1 MSPGITRGLILI
13 LAIVIGAGCVVRS
26 GMLFRKHLFGG
37 ATSGGA
43 SQLRTSIISGCLV
56 GLAFICVTVVMGVLD
71 VEYTW
76 SLHSVLGMLLLA
88 IAGGVVVTIGTYWRL
103 FVVGKYRD
111 HLLHELGKKGQR
123 RQAASGGE
131 SDDA

>member
-37 ATSGGA
+37 AASGGA
-43 SQLRTSIISGCLV
+43 SRLRTSMISGCLV
-56 GLAFICVTVVMGVLD
+56 GLASVCMILVIGVLD
-71 VEYTW
+71 AKYVW
-76 SLHSVLGMLLLA
+76 SPQSLLA
-88 IAGGVVVTIGTYWRL
+88 MSLVGVAVGSVAAIGTYWRL

-111 HLLHELGKKGQR
+111 HLLHKGGTEGQR
-123 RQAASGGE
+123 RQAVPDRE